1 MISYE
6 SPSKGRKGTKWS
18 SRRTATIR
26 AHSLNHKMLT
36 TSTNRFSNN
45 PRTSLNMKTLQCNLD
60 KPDKFMYFKGLYSC
74 MKTKNPPLPV
84 ENDYSD
90 NSI

>member
-6 SPSKGRKGTKWS
+6 RRSKRRKGKKWS
-18 SRRTATIR
+18 SRKTRTIR

-36 TSTNRFSNN
+36 RSTYRFSNN
-45 PRTSLNMKTLQCNLD
+45 PRTSLNMKTLKWNLD
-60 KPDKFMYFKGLYSC
+60 KPDKFMHFRGLYGY
-74 MKTKNPPLPV
+74 MKIKNPSLPV